1 MRSFR
6 SRTLI
11 AISAAAALFLATP
24 ASATDKGPGA
34 PGIGDSY
41 FPNHGNGGYDARH
54 YSLKLSYQPGA
65 DLLRGKATI
74 VAKATQHLSRFNL
87 DFLLKVDSVKVNG
100 RPATFAKTG
109 LHELE
114 ITPAHKLRDGV
125 PFVVEVTYADTP
137 SKVPV
142 PDETGGFT
150 PWIATADGALALGQ
164 PQVAWWWFPSNDH
177 PLDKATYD
185 ISITVPEGT
194 QAISNGIKAKE
205 RTADGRT
212 TTTWVMDK
220 PMATYLA
227 TLFIGQLDVR
237 TGRSSSGLP
246 VTTAY
251 SKNLGQYDAAA
262 KESVEQTPQ
271 IVDWLSSQVGRY
283 PFRSMGGSVTS
294 ALPGFALETQTQPV
308 YDPRFFAG
316 GPDTYVVVHENAHQ
330 WFGDSIA
337 VKDWKHIWLNEGFAT
352 YAEWMW
358 SEKLGEGT
366 AAEVADF
373 FYNDFPAD
381 DPFWQVKPG
390 DPGMADLFHN
400 ATYYRGGMTLQALR
414 TEVGDAAFFSIVKAW
429 ARKKA
434 HGNAETAEFIALAER
449 ISGKQLD
456 ALFNTWL
463 FTPGKPATSPTGAAA
478 AAKTASAPASIAKIK
493 KVHELLRQHKS

>member
-1 MRSFR
+1 M
-6 SRTLI
+6 
-11 AISAAAALFLATP
+11 SAAAGLFLATP
-24 ASATDKGPGA
+24 AAATDKGPGA

-41 FPNHGNGGYDARH
+41 FPEHGNGGYDARH
-54 YSLKLSYQPGA
+54 YSLTLDYQPGT
-65 DLLRGKATI
+65 DLLRGKTTI
-74 VAKATQHLSRFNL
+74 VATATQHLTRFNL

-100 RPATFAKTG
+100 RTATFARSG

-114 ITPAHKLRDGV
+114 ITPPRTLIRGT
-125 PFVVEVTYADTP
+125 PFIVEVTYADTP

-185 ISITVPEGT
+185 ITITVPKGT
-194 QAISNGIKAKE
+194 QAISNGVKVGE
-205 RTADGRT
+205 RTRGDRT
-212 TTTWVMDK
+212 TSTWRMDK

-227 TLFIGQLDVR
+227 TLFVGQLDVR
-237 TGRSSSGLP
+237 QGRSSGGLP

-251 SKNLGQYDAAA
+251 SKNLGRYEAAA
-262 KESVEQTPQ
+262 KESVERTPE
-271 IVDWLSSQVGRY
+271 IVDWLADRFGRY
-283 PFRSMGGSVTS
+283 PFHSMGGSVTS

-308 YDPRFFAG
+308 YDPRFFSG

-330 WFGDSIA
+330 WFGDSVA

-352 YAEWMW
+352 YAEWIW

-373 FYNDFPAD
+373 FYDQYPAG

-390 DPGMADLFHN
+390 DPGAADLFHN

-414 TEVGDAAFFSIVKAW
+414 TEVGDAAFWSIIRTW
-429 ARKKA
+429 ARAKA

-456 ALFNTWL
+456 ALFDTWL
-463 FTPGKPATSPTGAAA
+463 FTPGKPATSPTGATPTA
-478 AAKTASAPASIAKIK
+478 AAKSAAVAPASIAKIE
-493 KVHELLRQHKS
+493 KVHELLKHRKP

>member
-1 MRSFR
+1 MS
-6 SRTLI
+6 T
-11 AISAAAALFLATP
+11 AAALFLATP
-24 ASATDKGPGA
+24 AAATDKGPGA

-54 YSLKLSYQPGA
+54 YRLNLSYQPGT
-65 DLLRGKATI
+65 DLLQGKATI
-74 VAKATQHLSRFNL
+74 LASATQHLTRFNL

-100 RPATFAKTG
+100 RPATFARSG

-114 ITPAHKLRDGV
+114 ITPAHTLTRGT

-185 ISITVPEGT
+185 ISISVPQGT
-194 QAISNGIKAKE
+194 QAVSNGIKTRE
-205 RTADGRT
+205 RTSNGRT
-212 TTTWVMDK
+212 TSTWVMDK

-246 VTTAY
+246 VTTSY
-251 SKNLGQYDAAA
+251 SKNLGRYDAAA

-271 IVDWLSSQVGRY
+271 IVDWLAGQVGRY
-283 PFRSMGGSVTS
+283 PFHSMGGSVTS

-308 YDPRFFAG
+308 YDPRFFSS

-373 FYNDFPAD
+373 FYNDLPAD

-400 ATYYRGGMTLQALR
+400 ATYYRGGMALQALR
-414 TEVGDAAFFSIVKAW
+414 TEVGDAAFFSIIRAW
-429 ARKKA
+429 VRSKE
-434 HGNAETAEFIALAER
+434 HGNAETSEFVALAER

-456 ALFNTWL
+456 ALFDTWL
-463 FTPGKPATSPTGAAA
+463 FTPGKPATSPTGAAV
-478 AAKTASAPASIAKIK
+478 AAKTSSAVAEPPSIAKIK
-493 KVHELLRQHKS
+493 KMHELLKEHKP